1 MRQFEVKEL
10 LNKYR
15 CGSINQQEML
25 LLEAWYLEWKP
36 GKEELDEEEMEA
48 IKAEVWRNL
57 SRQPEKKRRSNI
69 NYVLGAAAIICLI
82 GFFSVFIFSSEDAVQ
97 VQSVKTDFPPGG
109 NKALLSLSTGKKIVL
124 TDSDNGIVGQEG
136 DILIKK
142 AEDGKIVYEPLASKS
157 NEVLYN
163 TLTTPRGGQYQ
174 TVLSD
179 GTKVWLNASSSL
191 EFPVRF
197 IGSQR
202 MVKIVGEAYFEVSH
216 DKKRPF
222 TVVCG
227 NQEIQVL
234 GTHFNVSSY
243 PEDSGTA
250 TTLVNGSVQIKNIRS
265 GMLKMLIPGQAA
277 VIQKGSG
284 GIDIFRANIDEALA
298 WKQGYFIFDDQP
310 ITTIMKVMSRWY
322 NVDIQYVNVDNT
334 DRFGGTFSKSR
345 NLSETLNNIEEL
357 GNVRFDLRPGKIIV
371 KKGGKN

>member
-1 MRQFEVKEL
+1 MPQFEVKEL

-15 CGSINQQEML
+15 CGSITQEEML

-36 GKEELDEEEMEA
+36 GKEELDEEEVEA

-57 SRQPEKKRRSNI
+57 SRQPEKKRRDNI
-69 NYVLGAAAIICLI
+69 NYLLGAAAIICLI
-82 GFFSVFIFSSEDAVQ
+82 GFFSLFIFSSEDAVP

-109 NKALLSLSTGKKIVL
+109 NKAVLSLSTGKKILL

-250 TTLVNGSVQIKNIRS
+250 TTLVNGSVRIKNIRS
-265 GMLKMLIPGQAA
+265 GMLKMLSPGQAA

-284 GIDIFRANIDEALA
+284 RIDIFRANIDEALA

>member
-1 MRQFEVKEL
+1 M
-10 LNKYR
+10 
-15 CGSINQQEML
+15 
-25 LLEAWYLEWKP
+25 
-36 GKEELDEEEMEA
+36 
-48 IKAEVWRNL
+48 
-57 SRQPEKKRRSNI
+57 
-69 NYVLGAAAIICLI
+69 
-82 GFFSVFIFSSEDAVQ
+82 
-97 VQSVKTDFPPGG
+97 
-109 NKALLSLSTGKKIVL
+109 
-124 TDSDNGIVGQEG
+124 
-136 DILIKK
+136 
-142 AEDGKIVYEPLASKS
+142 KS
-157 NEVLYN
+157 F
-163 TLTTPRGGQYQ
+163 

-250 TTLVNGSVQIKNIRS
+250 TTLVNGSVRIKNIRS
-265 GMLKMLIPGQAA
+265 GMLKMLSPGQAA

-284 GIDIFRANIDEALA
+284 GIDVFRANIDEALA